1 MAARRPNLR
10 SAAIELGF
18 VVAAFAC
25 GLFYAPTWATGLV
38 AFGMLA
44 YWSWTRR
51 IQLNRLRGG
60 KWALQSLI
68 AVAVIIAVL
77 AGAYALG
84 LAIHGALV

>member
-25 GLFYAPTWATGLV
+25 GLFNAPTFLSALV

-51 IQLNRLRGG
+51 VQLNRLRGAQ
-60 KWALQSLI
+60 WATQCLI
-68 AVAVIIAVL
+68 AVALIIAVL
-77 AGAYALG
+77 AGAYWLG
-84 LAIHGALV
+84 LALRGWIP